1 MVWNMSI
8 ISYIYIISHFLYLL
22 ILMFII
28 SPCSI
33 INFNRLRI
41 RYTSIAEIG
50 LQTKNNGELYFRYFF
65 F

>member
-28 SPCSI
+28 
-33 INFNRLRI
+33 